1 MRIGQTSL
9 VYFLSRLVAS
19 VLGFVATVYLARLL
33 GAEPLGTYYLV
44 LGVVSWLGIV
54 GEIGVTG
61 ATTKRISEAEEREQ
75 YATAGALLII
85 ALFAIVTVGLVLFR
99 PYVDSYVGHPVTE
112 YVVVI
117 LLATLIWSIISS
129 WLKGLHLVHIKG
141 FLSPIKTGGQSFLQ
155 IGAVTVGLGLT
166 GLFLGYAGGFLLAIT
181 VGGIFSFR
189 RFHGVKIP
197 EKRHF
202 RSLFDYA
209 KFAWLGSLQS
219 RMFNYTDVIVLGF
232 FVSSGLIGIYSIA
245 WNIGQFLILFSGAI
259 STTLFPE
266 MSELS
271 AKREPQAVATLTEDS
286 LSYAGLLL
294 IPGFL
299 GGIIIGKPLLRIYGD
314 EFTQGA
320 TILAILIF
328 ANLLMSYQGQILNVL
343 NAIDRPDLSFR
354 ANVLFVVANLALNV
368 VFIYFYGWIG
378 AAVATALSITISL
391 VVAYYMLIA
400 IVDFAFPAGKIGRQ
414 WLAAAFMCAIVYST
428 RKIGNARWT
437 WVSDYNT
444 LFVVTLVALGAAV
457 YLIALLAISR
467 TFRTTVSRNLPF
479 DVPLIRN

>member
-1 MRIGQTSL
+1 MT
-9 VYFLSRLVAS
+9 
-19 VLGFVATVYLARLL
+19 
-33 GAEPLGTYYLV
+33 
-44 LGVVSWLGIV
+44 
-54 GEIGVTG
+54 
-61 ATTKRISEAEEREQ
+61 
-75 YATAGALLII
+75 
-85 ALFAIVTVGLVLFR
+85 
-99 PYVDSYVGHPVTE
+99 
-112 YVVVI
+112 
-117 LLATLIWSIISS
+117 
-129 WLKGLHLVHIKG
+129 
-141 FLSPIKTGGQSFLQ
+141 LSPHLDCRQEPIPLETGGQSLLQ

-181 VGGIFSFR
+181 VSGISSFR
-189 RFHGVKIP
+189 HLHGVKIP

-202 RSLFDYA
+202 RSLFDYT

-245 WNIGQFLILFSGAI
+245 WNSSQFLILFSGAI

-320 TILAILIF
+320 TILAILIL
-328 ANLLMSYQGQILNVL
+328 ANPLMSYQGQLI

-354 ANVLFVVANLALNV
+354 ANVLFVVASLALNV
-368 VFIYFYGWIG
+368 VFI
-378 AAVATALSITISL
+378 
-391 VVAYYMLIA
+391 
-400 IVDFAFPAGKIGRQ
+400 
-414 WLAAAFMCAIVYST
+414 
-428 RKIGNARWT
+428 
-437 WVSDYNT
+437 
-444 LFVVTLVALGAAV
+444 
-457 YLIALLAISR
+457 
-467 TFRTTVSRNLPF
+467 
-479 DVPLIRN
+479 